1 MDSPDAPQQ
10 TGSVAKPAYGTSP
23 AQCVGG
29 SPGVVYGTTPRN
41 AVVDAMAVHVTSA
54 ARSIS
59 VDAPALGIAM
69 PQASC
74 LPPFEE
80 EGEEAALPV
89 RRTCARCQVGDAPLP
104 NDGGDA
110 VRYYAIWYLPADP
123 DMRGQFAM
131 SRIQLGNL
139 VNAGRERDR
148 GSARIARCCC
158 LEHARLKYESEAPG
172 PRSGPP

>member
-29 SPGVVYGTTPRN
+29 SPGVVYGTMPRN
-41 AVVDAMAVHVTSA
+41 VVVDAMAVHVSA

-89 RRTCARCQVGDAPLP
+89 RRTCARCQVCDAPLP

-148 GSARIARCCC
+148 GSARIARCCS
-158 LEHARLKYESEAPG
+158 LAHAFLKYESETPG
-172 PRSGPP
+172 PRRRPR